1 MRALALLPSLL
12 VASACGGGQGA
23 RGQVPHVDPAK
34 AAAVTAAAA
43 ALVTLADP
51 DHAKR
56 IQERKGDD
64 GKPGRTKENHEQ
76 VPEEVLTR
84 SEDYAK
90 AKEYMDAKRAAD
102 AAKRP
107 CKNISEDEPA
117 EKGGDKQRLKLI
129 PDMAPTN
136 VPHKV
141 ESSNDESS
149 EASDSDSERDSEDTP
164 KPCKPEDDTGDTATS
179 D

>member
-1 MRALALLPSLL
+1 MRSFSLVLPLFLALGF
-12 VASACGGGQGA
+12 ASACGGGQGA

-34 AAAVTAAAA
+34 AAAATAAAA

-56 IQERKGDD
+56 IQERKGGD
-64 GKPGRTKENHEQ
+64 GRPGRTKENHEQ

-107 CKNISEDEPA
+107 CKNTSEDAPA

-136 VPHKV
+136 VPHK
-141 ESSNDESS
+141 E
-149 EASDSDSERDSEDTP
+149 EASEGDSERDSEETP
-164 KPCKPEDDTGDTATS
+164 KPCETEDETGDTAAS